1 MSMDVGGKG
10 VKNEIN
16 VVPLIDIVLVL
27 LVIFMVVTPL
37 MQKGI
42 DINIPEK
49 STSQK
54 KPEKEDKKKTLVV
67 SIRPDSSIDVNSEGV
82 ARAELEGKLREILS
96 TRDDKTVFIKAA
108 GSLIYGSIIEVMDIC
123 KAAGVKTIAIITE
136 KK

>member
-54 KPEKEDKKKTLVV
+54 KPDKEDKKKTLVV

-82 ARAELEGKLREILS
+82 ARAELEGKLREMLS

>member
-54 KPEKEDKKKTLVV
+54 KPDKEDKKKTLVV

-82 ARAELEGKLREILS
+82 ARAELEGKLRELLS